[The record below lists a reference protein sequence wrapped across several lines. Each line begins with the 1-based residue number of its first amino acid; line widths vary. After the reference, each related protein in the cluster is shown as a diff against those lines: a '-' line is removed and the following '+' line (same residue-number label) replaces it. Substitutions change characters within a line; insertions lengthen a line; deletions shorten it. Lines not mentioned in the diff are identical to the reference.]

1 MRIRSCCLLV
11 LMLLAAAC
19 GSVSGLKPNAGATTR
34 IADYRQ
40 VEVFDFSASGG
51 EKFPDA
57 AKQAEYD
64 ASLAEARKKFA
75 DKIAEAITAT
85 GSFDAVSRQPLASGA
100 LRVSGDITRYDEGNI
115 VARGLTGFAGQTHFE
130 AVVTIVDAT
139 SGKQIARIDVDRN
152 SWPLPVGASAS
163 TLQTT
168 NFFMEGAAK
177 KVAEELLA
185 VRQHGAGK

>member
-1 MRIRSCCLLV
+1 MQIRLWL
-11 LMLLAAAC
+11 LLAVVAGSVGC
-19 GSVSGLKPNAGATTR
+19 GSVSGLKREPGATTR
-34 IADYRQ
+34 IADYRR
-40 VEVFDFSASGG
+40 VEVSDFSASGG

-57 AKQAEYD
+57 GKQAEYD
-64 ASLAEARKKFA
+64 TSLIEAQRKFA

-85 GSFDAVSRQPLASGA
+85 GSFDEVSRRPLASGA

-115 VARGLTGFAGQTHFE
+115 VERGLTGFAGQTHFE

-139 SGKQIARIDVDRN
+139 SGKQIARIEVDRN
-152 SWPLPVGASAS
+152 SWPLPIGASAS

-177 KVAEELLA
+177 KVATELLA
-185 VRQHGAGK
+185 ARSHEGSK

>member
-1 MRIRSCCLLV
+1 MRIRSWCLLV
-11 LMLLAAAC
+11 VLAVAGC
-19 GSVSGLKPNAGATTR
+19 GSVSGLKPEAGATTK
-34 IADYRQ
+34 IADYRR
-40 VEVFDFSASGG
+40 VEVLDFSASGG

-57 AKQAEYD
+57 AKQAAYD
-64 ASLAEARKKFA
+64 ASLAVARKKFA

-85 GSFDAVSRQPLASGA
+85 GSFDEVSRQPLADGA

-115 VARGLTGFAGQTHFE
+115 VERGLTGFAGETHFV

-139 SGKQIARIDVDRN
+139 TGKQIARIDVDRN

-177 KVAEELLA
+177 KVAQELLA
-185 VRQHGAGK
+185 ARPAGAGK